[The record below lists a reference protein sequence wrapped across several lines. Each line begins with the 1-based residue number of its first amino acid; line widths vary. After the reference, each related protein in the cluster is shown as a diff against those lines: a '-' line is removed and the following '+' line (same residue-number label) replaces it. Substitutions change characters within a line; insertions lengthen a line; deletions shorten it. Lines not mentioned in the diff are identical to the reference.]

1 MNAIGTEGTKMTGII
16 GAGRMAQAVGSIAVK
31 AGHQVML
38 SNSRGPERSGVS
50 AIGCEVGT
58 VDDVAAF
65 GEMLIAPIHLQ
76 LSSANP
82 ATPLKK
88 KAALNPQNSFPHL
101 GPVPEL
107 DSVEFATAK
116 VLQRLL
122 PGSKW

>member
-1 MNAIGTEGTKMTGII
+1 
-16 GAGRMAQAVGSIAVK
+16 MAQAVGSIAVK

-38 SNSRGPERSGVS
+38 SNSRGPKRSGVS

-88 KAALNPQNSFPHL
+88 KGCAEPA
-101 GPVPEL
+101 E
-107 DSVEFATAK
+107 
-116 VLQRLL
+116 LL
-122 PGSKW
+122 PASWSSAGTGQR